1 MSGEYEQTTEFLQTI
16 ASRALSEAQ
25 NTRGM
30 LWNTMPQQVPERS
43 LQHSLTKPNFGAR
56 PLFSDV
62 FAAGDSTDPEIMRL
76 NGEADGWME
85 KYFPAMNGGLKTLP
99 DDMLIGIIS
108 GVKPYGLDKT
118 VLEIAWHQARDR
130 AYRASNTEQRTLEAR
145 FSSAGFSLP
154 PGALVAA
161 IIDSDQRAS
170 QAIAEV
176 NWQQAIKDADIKIE
190 LLKFAEEQAI
200 RLKLGIMQ
208 QMGDFYRLWHSVP
221 DRDIERAR
229 VRAQALAS
237 FHSSL
242 ASYNSVEM
250 AFEELR
256 FKVAAGK
263 SSVQLE
269 SDGRRVGMAAASH
282 TAGGLGQAAGAF
294 GQIASGAASAA
305 SSLVA
310 RVEDV

>member
-1 MSGEYEQTTEFLQTI
+1 MSGEYEQTTVFLQKL

-30 LWNTMPQQVPERS
+30 LWNTLPPQLAERT
-43 LQHSLTKPNFGAR
+43 LTHEVERPDFGAR
-56 PLFSDV
+56 PVFSDV
-62 FAAGDSTDPEIMRL
+62 FEHGDSTSPEIMRL
-76 NGEADGWME
+76 NGEADEWME
-85 KYFPAMNGGLKTLP
+85 KYFPAMNGALKTLP
-99 DDMLIGIIS
+99 DDMLVGIIS

-118 VLEIAWHQARDR
+118 VLEIVWHRARDR
-130 AYRASNTEQRTLEAR
+130 AYRASNSEQRTLEAR

-154 PGALVAA
+154 PGALATA
-161 IIDSDQRAS
+161 IIESEQRAG

-176 NWQQAIKDADIKIE
+176 NWQQAIKDAEIKIE

-221 DRDIERAR
+221 DRDIDRAR
-229 VRAQALAS
+229 VRAQALGA

-242 ASYNSVEM
+242 ASYNNIEM

-263 SSVQLE
+263 ESVKLE
-269 SDGRRVGMAAASH
+269 SDARRVGMASASH
-282 TAGGLGQAAGAF
+282 TSGGLGQAVSAF

-310 RVEDV
+310 RVEDI

>member
-1 MSGEYEQTTEFLQTI
+1 MSDEYAQTTNFLQGV

-30 LWNTMPQQVPERS
+30 IWNTLPQRVPDRTLE
-43 LQHSLTKPNFGAR
+43 HEIKKPKFGDR

-62 FAAGDSTDPEIMRL
+62 FAAGDSTDPEITRL
-76 NGEADGWME
+76 NGEADEWMK
-85 KYFPAMNGGLKTLP
+85 KYFPVMDAGLKTLP
-99 DDMLIGIIS
+99 EDMLIGIIS
-108 GVKPYGLDKT
+108 GIKPYGLDKT
-118 VLEIAWHQARDR
+118 VIEIVWHHARDR
-130 AYRASNTEQRTLEAR
+130 AYRASSTEQRTIEAR

-154 PGALVAA
+154 PGALASA
-161 IIDSDQRAS
+161 IIDSEQRAG

-176 NWQQAIKDADIKIE
+176 NWQQAVKDADLKIE

-200 RLKLGIMQ
+200 RMKLGIMQ
-208 QMGDFYRLWHSVP
+208 QMGEFYRLWHSVP
-221 DRDIERAR
+221 ERDIERAR
-229 VRAQALAS
+229 VRAGALAS

-242 ASYNSVEM
+242 ASYNNVEM

-256 FKVAAGK
+256 YKVAAGK

-269 SDGRRVGMAAASH
+269 SDARRVGMAAASH
-282 TAGGLGQAAGAF
+282 TAGGLGQAVSAF